1 MDYASFQVFIEV
13 QTNPY
18 ALGTIY
24 SNFNNNKQIVLTAVS
39 YFGSALEF
47 ASDELKNDKE
57 VVLVAVSNNGYSLQY
72 ASYNLKNDKD
82 IILTAISNVN

>member
-1 MDYASFQVFIEV
+1 MDYKSFQVYIEI

-39 YFGSALEF
+39 YFGRALEF
-47 ASDELKNDKE
+47 ASEKLRNDKE
-57 VVLVAVSNNGYSLQY
+57 VVLAAVSNNGYALQY

-82 IILTAISNVN
+82 VILVAVYSV